1 MRQTS
6 RLLIAALIGLATA
19 SAFAADDSAA
29 AWQAAQRANAAERA
43 LSDRYTA
50 IWVTLDAA
58 QKARFGA
65 QERTW
70 LNEGR
75 EREQQACVARAG
87 HRTEVATRTC
97 EAEVVER
104 HLSALPAPQR
114 VAAAI

>member
-1 MRQTS
+1 MRPTS
-6 RLLIAALIGLATA
+6 RLLFAAITALAGA

-29 AWQAAQRANAAERA
+29 AWQAAQRANAAQQA

-50 IWVTLDAA
+50 IWATLDAA

-65 QERTW
+65 QERAW

-87 HRTEVATRTC
+87 QRSDLVSHAC

-104 HLSALPAPQR
+104 HLGALPAPQR
-114 VAAAI
+114 VATAG